1 MSSLSPLNSGFNINI
16 PQNLEVEKKIKKEC
30 KCSSESTKLRDSISS
45 NDPFYWHNIKKIMD
59 AAQSVLDYKSSIY
72 DTAKSNRDVGDLTYS
87 EMRKPDNDFNSK
99 KYKELKVLEEFKGE
113 YPDVLRGIMDIYNS
127 RCIENRELSEFGWKH
142 GFYPKKNREAYDPRL
157 NKYWE
162 NAWGT
167 KFLNTEKIYRAKIGY
182 VDRIEEYFKGRIGYI
197 LPNEDEVSCSRREF
211 KWNYFIESV
220 VTHQV
225 FEILSLNEKNGS
237 SGTNLEEILSTFTE
251 EIQKKYKGLIFS
263 VVQKMEREGKIELRD
278 QQKFSVLEHYS
289 TLKNK
294 SLKKIIEKKEKYQRL
309 ETEGCVIL

>member
-1 MSSLSPLNSGFNINI
+1 MSILASVDSGFNRSVQ
-16 PQNLEVEKKIKKEC
+16 QNLEIDKKDKQQMKEEC
-30 KCSSESTKLRDSISS
+30 KCSSEATQLRDSVSS
-45 NDPFYWHNIKKIMD
+45 NDPFYWHNIKKILD
-59 AAQSVLDYKSSIY
+59 AAQSVLEYENSVYKKS
-72 DTAKSNRDVGDLTYS
+72 KSNRDVGNLTYS
-87 EMRKPDNDFNSK
+87 EMRKPDNDFNYK
-99 KYKELKVLEEFKGE
+99 KYKELKVLEEFNGE

-127 RCIENRELSEFGWKH
+127 RCLPRNDFKWKH
-142 GFYPKKNREAYDPRL
+142 GFYPKKNREAYDPDL

-162 NAWGT
+162 NYWGT
-167 KFLNTEKIYRAKIGY
+167 KFLNTEEKYRSKICY

-197 LPNEDEVSCSRREF
+197 LPNEDVMSDF

-237 SGTNLEEILSTFTE
+237 SGMNLEEILSTFPE
-251 EIQKKYKGLIFS
+251 EIQKKYKSLIFS
-263 VVQKMEREGKIELRD
+263 VIQKMEREGKIELRD

-294 SLKKIIEKKEKYQRL
+294 SLKIIREKKEKYQRL